1 VGEVPDDLDRRKLR
15 YFVAVAEELS
25 FIRAAQRLHIAQ
37 QVLPR
42 QIKVLERSSASS
54 CSSGPPAARR

>member
-1 VGEVPDDLDRRKLR
+1 MPDDLDLRKLR

-37 QVLPR
+37 QVLP
-42 QIKVLERSSASS
+42 VRSR
-54 CSSGPPAARR
+54 C